1 MAMQARSDLYYFGQ
15 VVEHQGF
22 APAGRA
28 LAMPKSKLSRRI
40 ALLEERLGVRLIHR
54 STRRFAVTEIGQE
67 YYRHCL
73 AMLVEANAA
82 QEVIDR
88 VSSEPQGTVRMSC
101 PTALLDYQLGDV
113 LARFMAAHP
122 RVQVQLEST
131 NRRVDVIGEGFDI
144 AIRVRFPPLEDTDL
158 VMKVLGES
166 TQRLVASPGLLAMT
180 GLVAPL
186 VPADLSSLPS
196 LDEGPP
202 HREHAWQLVGPN
214 GASATVH
221 HTPRLVSD
229 DRLALR
235 LAALQ
240 GVGVVQL
247 PTMMVR
253 HDLQQGLLVDLLPR
267 WRARPGIVHAVFPS
281 RRGLLP
287 AVRDLIDFLA
297 LEFAKPALAE
307 RGDEAEPAGAALGV
321 PVKASSKKTSVP
333 KQDGRKPLSKQ

>member
-1 MAMQARSDLYYFGQ
+1 MQDLNDLYYFVQ
-15 VVEHQGF
+15 VVAHQGF

-28 LAMPKSKLSRRI
+28 LGLPKSKLSRRI
-40 ALLEERLGVRLIHR
+40 ALLEERLGVRLIQR
-54 STRRFAVTEIGQE
+54 STRRFAVTEIGQD
-67 YYRHCL
+67 YYRHCQ
-73 AMLVEANAA
+73 AMLVEAHAA

-88 VSSEPQGTVRMSC
+88 VSAEPQGTVRLSC

-113 LARFMAAHP
+113 LARFMARCP

-158 VMKVLGES
+158 VMRVLGDS
-166 TQRLVASPGLLAMT
+166 TQRLVASPALLQAHGLS
-180 GLVAPL
+180 APL
-186 VPADLSSLPS
+186 LPADLSQLPS

-202 HREHAWQLVGPN
+202 HREHAWQLHGPG
-214 GASATVH
+214 GASAVVH
-221 HTPRLVSD
+221 HQPRLITD

-240 GVGVVQL
+240 GVGLVQL

-253 HDLQQGLLVDLLPR
+253 QDLAQGLLLDLLPD
-267 WRARPGIVHAVFPS
+267 WRPRPGIVHAVFPS

-287 AVRDLIDFLA
+287 AVRELIDFLA
-297 LEFAKPALAE
+297 ADCARFSLAE
-307 RGDEAEPAGAALGV
+307 HGDETGSGAAAV
-321 PVKASSKKTSVP
+321 MPAASEARVAGKKGLLP
-333 KQDGRKPLSKQ
+333 K

>member
-1 MAMQARSDLYYFGQ
+1 MQDLNDLYYFVQ

-28 LAMPKSKLSRRI
+28 LNSPKSKLSRRI
-40 ALLEERLGVRLIHR
+40 ALLEERLGVRLIQR
-54 STRRFAVTEIGQE
+54 STRRFAVTEIGQA
-67 YYRHCL
+67 YYRHCQ
-73 AMLVEANAA
+73 AMLVEAHAA

-113 LARFMAAHP
+113 LARFMAACP
-122 RVQVQLEST
+122 RVQVLLEST

-158 VMKVLGES
+158 VMRVLGDS
-166 TQRLVASPGLLAMT
+166 TQRLVASPGLLK

-186 VPADLSSLPS
+186 VPADLASLPS

-202 HREHAWQLVGPN
+202 HREHAWSLVGPD
-214 GASATVH
+214 GASAVVH
-221 HTPRLVSD
+221 HTPRLITD

-253 HDLQQGLLVDLLPR
+253 HDLQQGLLVDMLPR
-267 WRARPGIVHAVFPS
+267 WRPRPGIVHAVFPS

-287 AVRDLIDFLA
+287 AVRELIDFLA
-297 LEFAKPALAE
+297 LEFATPALAE
-307 RGDEAEPAGAALGV
+307 RSDEEARGN
-321 PVKASSKKTSVP
+321 
-333 KQDGRKPLSKQ
+333 